1 MQIISQQGDTVD
13 LICWRFYGNTNGVE
27 AVLDANTSLAF
38 LPPMLPVGTVVVMPE
53 LTQEQRQTDIIQL
66 WD

>member
-13 LICWRFYGNTNGVE
+13 LMCWRFYGHTNSIE
-27 AVLDANTSLAF
+27 SVLDANTSLAF

>member
-13 LICWRFYGNTNGVE
+13 LMCWRFYGHTNGVE

-53 LTQEQRQTDIIQL
+53 LTQEQRQTDVIQL

>member
-13 LICWRFYGNTNGVE
+13 LMCWRFYGHTNSIE